1 MKINCFRKHVLAAG
15 FAMVCAA
22 AAPARSLPVDGYAA
36 FVNNRVITVGEVLAI
51 VEPIRAQLAESS
63 GGEELEQKMEEAYQ
77 EGLDALIERALI
89 LEEFTAMGGNIPDR
103 AVDDQINVMINE
115 RFKNDRTAFLEA
127 LAEDRM
133 TLDDWR
139 EETRNRLIVN
149 LMRRREI
156 IDRVNISPRAVR
168 ELYDSRSSQYQV
180 PEQIRLSM
188 IVLHKG
194 TTSDDRAV
202 KKKEAEQIREKLLTG
217 SDFAAIAKSSSEGY
231 KATEGGDQ
239 GWMDPK
245 TLRKELADAV
255 AVLDPGRIS
264 DVIETDDDFY
274 ILKVE
279 AKKSASTI
287 PFDSMRTKI
296 EDELRKAEELKLYKA
311 WIERLKRKFYV
322 KILADS
328 KSSGPRVQ

>member
-1 MKINCFRKHVLAAG
+1 MKISRFHIWVLTAAAG
-15 FAMVCAA
+15 LALPALAM
-22 AAPARSLPVDGYAA
+22 ARGQPVDGYAA
-36 FVNNRVITVGEVLAI
+36 LVNNRVVTVGEVLAI
-51 VEPIRAQLAESS
+51 VQPIRTQLAETYT
-63 GGEELEQKMEEAYQ
+63 GKNLETKMEEAYK

-149 LMRRREI
+149 LMRRREVV
-156 IDRVNISPRAVR
+156 DRVIVAPRAVR
-168 ELYDSRSSQYQV
+168 DLYESRSFQYQV
-180 PEQIRLSM
+180 SEQIQLSM

-194 TTSDDRAV
+194 ASTDDQTV
-202 KKKEAEQIREKLLTG
+202 KKKEAAQIREKLLAG
-217 SDFAAIAKSSSEGY
+217 GNFAELAKSSSEGY
-231 KATEGGDQ
+231 KAADGGNQ

-245 TLRKELADAV
+245 TLRKELAEAV
-255 AVLDPGRIS
+255 AALEPGRIS
-264 DVIETDDDFY
+264 EVIETDDDFY

-279 AKKSASTI
+279 AKKNASII
-287 PFDSMRTKI
+287 PFDNVRPQI
-296 EDELRKAEELKLYKA
+296 EEELRRAEELKMYKA
-311 WIERLKRKFYV
+311 WIERLKKKFYV
-322 KILADS
+322 KILLKEESALN
-328 KSSGPRVQ
+328 VE

>member
-1 MKINCFRKHVLAAG
+1 MKNHGFRKHILAAG
-15 FAMVCAA
+15 FAIVCAV

-36 FVNNRVITVGEVLAI
+36 FVNSRVITVGEVLAI
-51 VEPIRAQLAESS
+51 VEPIRAQLAERS
-63 GGEELEQKMEEAYQ
+63 GGEDLEQKMEAAYR

-89 LEEFTAMGGNIPDR
+89 LEEFAALGGNIPDR

-115 RFKNDRTAFLEA
+115 RFKNDRIAFLEA

-188 IVLHKG
+188 IVLHRG
-194 TTSDDRAV
+194 ATADDRAV
-202 KKKEAEQIREKLLTG
+202 KKNEAEQIRKKLLAG
-217 SDFAAIAKSSSEGY
+217 SDFAATAKSSSEGY
-231 KATEGGDQ
+231 KAAEGGDQ

-245 TLRKELADAV
+245 TLRKELADVV
-255 AVLDPGRIS
+255 AALEPGRIS
-264 DVIETDDDFY
+264 EVIETDDDFY

-279 AKKSASTI
+279 AKKSASII
-287 PFDSMRTKI
+287 PFDSLRARI
-296 EDELRKAEELKLYKA
+296 EEELRKAEELKLYKA

-322 KILADS
+322 KILADD
-328 KSSGPRVQ
+328 KSSEPRIQ

>member
-1 MKINCFRKHVLAAG
+1 MNISRFHKWIPIATAL
-15 FAMVCAA
+15 MLSAA
-22 AAPARSLPVDGYAA
+22 ARARNLPIDGYAA
-36 FVNNRVITVGEVLAI
+36 FVNNRVITVGEILAI
-51 VEPIRAQLAESS
+51 VEPIRAQLAETF
-63 GGEELEQKMEEAYQ
+63 GGKELDQRMEEAYQ

-103 AVDDQINVMINE
+103 AIDDQINVLINE

-127 LAEDRM
+127 LSEDRM

-139 EETRNRLIVN
+139 EETKNRLIVN

-156 IDRVNISPRAVR
+156 VDRVIIAPRAVR
-168 ELYDSRSSQYQV
+168 ELYESRAAQYQV

-194 TTSDDRAV
+194 TTSDDHAV
-202 KKKEAEQIREKLLTG
+202 KMKEAEQIRQKLLAG
-217 SDFAAIAKSSSEGY
+217 SDFAALAKSSSEGY
-231 KATEGGDQ
+231 KAADGGDQ

-245 TLRKELADAV
+245 TLRKELTEAV
-255 AVLDPGRIS
+255 TALEPGRIS
-264 DVIETDDDFY
+264 EIIETDEDFY

-279 AKKSASTI
+279 AKKNASTV
-287 PFDSMRTKI
+287 PFDDVRAKI
-296 EDELRKAEELKLYKA
+296 EEELRRAEELKMYKA

-322 KILADS
+322 KVLVDE
-328 KSSGPRVQ
+328 KSALNVE